1 MIDCKISMRV
11 RLQIWVWILCSSC
24 RCNSREETQT
34 ILLFGLTKSYLILL
48 LKSKTLKFTIWLK
61 WRSYYTKN
69 HRLVSKTG
77 IELLLIDCL
86 SYAKKIVLFSHLL
99 LCVHYNATPNMSLRW
114 LHALKWLWT
123 TLSKLVCVMISLRN
137 LDKINQ
143 QWDPRIKSKETC

>member
-1 MIDCKISMRV
+1 MTARLAWECVCKSEYGFSAKEF
-11 RLQIWVWILCSSC
+11 ILCSSC

-86 SYAKKIVLFSHLL
+86 SYAKKNRPVFTSAAVCALQCNSKYVFALAACPKMTLNYIVKAS
-99 LCVHYNATPNMSLRW
+99 LCYDFLM
-114 LHALKWLWT
+114 
-123 TLSKLVCVMISLRN
+123 
-137 LDKINQ
+137 
-143 QWDPRIKSKETC
+143 KSG